1 MTPVGT
7 EGTNT
12 VAASARA
19 DGRRTPSAVLIP
31 ERLAGTR
38 VRGSKH
44 QRQQEDL
51 DETKYNEFFSSPL
64 RHSQPAV
71 LDVSSYSTRFPS
83 TRVRIPGVLEEDNI
97 EHQLTIDSATDIP
110 CISKTFIDKH
120 EKLRQKC
127 IFPIPPGAISLR
139 SADGSPL
146 QILGYIRFTLKLGN
160 KSLPVEALVLPHLGP
175 DIMLLDNSIMKS
187 FGAKLDWLTEC
198 LSFQDS
204 LETIPARHVKSPVQ
218 SEYCSIITKIVDTLP
233 TPVLVS
239 RNVVIPAAHEA
250 LIRVFSTARPE
261 KDTLALIEPRI
272 ASIHTLD
279 DMPQDDI
286 WQSVIIAR
294 TVTQWSKVTNSA
306 LLQVGNPSDRNIILK
321 PNTIVGT
328 ITPVTAISPR
338 TASAVTQNCSES
350 SQARIDLTA
359 ALDES
364 FKNTTFDDQQRA
376 QIINLC
382 TEYRSV
388 FSLNQKELGKCTIA
402 EAEFPLQKDT
412 KPVDRH
418 PYRTNPR
425 AQEVIDKCVDDT
437 PTTIKELRSVLGTVN
452 FVRKFIPNLATIIE
466 PLVALTRKSVAN
478 LKTLRNIWGPE
489 QDAAF
494 IKVKE
499 LLTSAPVLHFPRFHK
514 PFIIHVDASDCGVGA
529 FLAQKD
535 DNGELAIIAYFSKRF
550 TSSQQHYSATQKECL
565 AVVLAVTHWRPYIW
579 GRHFV
584 CVTDH
589 SALRYLYSMQDTS
602 NMLTRWAIALQ
613 SYDFTVEH
621 KPGKLNIIPDT
632 LSRLFSFEHSE
643 MRVAPHLAPICRNVP
658 DNPALHGPH
667 RLRPYQVNS
676 HNLDE
681 IQPVESDRELFTSAT
696 DVFMSIDPEKLRQA
710 QQAEF
715 GPYFE
720 YLCDP
725 KKRPPSNESRTSMS
739 YYSENGGLLYRS
751 YLPGHLRKRSTF
763 RDQLVIPSACIP
775 MVLHACHDHAMS
787 GGHLAYKHTFDKVRD
802 RFWWPTLHRDVK
814 TWCHDC
820 QACQRRKTPHRGP
833 KLPTGH
839 LPVDRPFQRVSID
852 LVEYKTESVSP
863 TGLKCSYA
871 LTIIDHLTRFSVLV
885 ALPDKK
891 EQTIAK
897 ALVERVFGIF
907 GPPETL
913 HSDQGPEFENKVV
926 KQLQDVFGYKK
937 TKTTPYRPQ
946 GNSVSERMHSTL
958 HAMLSMYSNI
968 AQNNWAEVL
977 PFIQLAHNT
986 SFSSTMHETPFFLM
1000 FGRQARLPIDIIF
1013 GIPHVGKSATT
1024 EEFAHATRENLQIA
1038 FELARRNLSERI
1050 EKQKADNSKLPP
1062 IPEFTPG
1069 QKVLIY
1075 KPHHSTDGPNP
1086 KLIQPWRGPY
1096 IICSKLSPVVYRIRH
1111 PDDTKQVSVHL
1122 AHIKSYRPRQSAPAP
1137 DFHKLEGLFL
1147 GKTLPT
1153 PALEESETVPPH
1165 IGIYQVADV
1174 VGHRRGQGRHS
1185 PHNYIYRLRL
1195 KGFGPEADLEYRAHQ
1210 VPQCQELIAAYRAQH
1225 QLETITP
1232 PPCNKRKHPASKDGN
1247 SPGSDTA
1254 PKNGSPL
1261 ENEPAIRKR
1270 PCNKRK
1276 HRTSTNDNPLGSDT
1290 LPEDGSPLESEPAIR
1305 KRPCHKQKH
1314 RASKDGN
1321 PLGSDSA
1328 PKDGSPLE
1336 REPLTRKRKPRSG
1349 SNKEKNNPKRRK

>member
-1 MTPVGT
+1 M
-7 EGTNT
+7 
-12 VAASARA
+12 
-19 DGRRTPSAVLIP
+19 
-31 ERLAGTR
+31 
-38 VRGSKH
+38 
-44 QRQQEDL
+44 
-51 DETKYNEFFSSPL
+51 
-64 RHSQPAV
+64 
-71 LDVSSYSTRFPS
+71 
-83 TRVRIPGVLEEDNI
+83 
-97 EHQLTIDSATDIP
+97 
-110 CISKTFIDKH
+110 
-120 EKLRQKC
+120 
-127 IFPIPPGAISLR
+127 
-139 SADGSPL
+139 
-146 QILGYIRFTLKLGN
+146 
-160 KSLPVEALVLPHLGP
+160 
-175 DIMLLDNSIMKS
+175 
-187 FGAKLDWLTEC
+187 
-198 LSFQDS
+198 
-204 LETIPARHVKSPVQ
+204 
-218 SEYCSIITKIVDTLP
+218 
-233 TPVLVS
+233 
-239 RNVVIPAAHEA
+239 
-250 LIRVFSTARPE
+250 FSTARPE

-279 DMPQDDI
+279 DMPQDGI

-388 FSLNQKELGKCTIA
+388 FTLNQKELGKCTIA

-425 AQEVIDKCVDDT
+425 AQEVIDKCVDDMEEIDIIEKRPSEWGSPVCIVAKADGSPRFCVDYRATINRFLVRETWPMPDIESHIDTVGGANFITVCDVQSAYWQIPIAPKDRHKTAFVTSKGKYVFKVLPFGIANAPWIFQRVMSLAFANFGQPSGLLVYMDDLIACSATWEAHLKLLEDMFRALQTAGLTLKPAKIHVGPKEVQYLGHVLSADGIRMGEDRIKTIVDLKT
-437 PTTIKELRSVLGTVN
+437 PTAIKELRSVLGTVN

-478 LKTLRNIWGPE
+478 LKTLRNIWGPA

-584 CVTDH
+584 CITDQ

-725 KKRPPSNESRTSMS
+725 KKRPPSKESRTSMS

-814 TWCHDC
+814 TWCQDC

-1165 IGIYQVADV
+1165 IGIYQVAEV

-1210 VPQCQELIAAYRAQH
+1210 VQQCQELIAAYRAQH

-1232 PPCNKRKHPASKDGN
+1232 PPCNKRKHPASNDGN

-1290 LPEDGSPLESEPAIR
+1290 PPEDGSPLESEPAIR